1 MARTTTHLT
10 FSEPHLTAL
19 NLTFTRSNPIVEV
32 DGHCLI
38 DLELCGTLAE
48 QIDSI
53 TRYSPPPD
61 VRSETRRD
69 VLEYVEYNLQPNSGD
84 DVARATEARGAKLAK
99 EEQSMLAQRERMQAL
114 GRPWFP
120 PHQERSDKE
129 QRRGEDVARRE
140 KDMGQW
146 REEDKTRRHEK
157 ETMRWD
163 KDKDVAQL
171 RTEVKSQYRLPPSAL
186 SPKTGK
192 KL

>member
-1 MARTTTHLT
+1 
-10 FSEPHLTAL
+10 
-19 NLTFTRSNPIVEV
+19 
-32 DGHCLI
+32 
-38 DLELCGTLAE
+38 
-48 QIDSI
+48 
-53 TRYSPPPD
+53 
-61 VRSETRRD
+61 
-69 VLEYVEYNLQPNSGD
+69 VEYNLQPSLGD
-84 DVARATEARGAKLAK
+84 RVARATEARGAKLAK

-114 GRPWFP
+114 GKPWFP

-192 KL
+192 KESETVLYEGDGKGICSQEFLVFINLYPSKDFSETFLRLRQVVHVRYGRRKYILTVV

>member
-1 MARTTTHLT
+1 LT
-10 FSEPHLTAL
+10 FADPHLTTL
-19 NLTFTRSNPIVEV
+19 NQTFTRSNPIVEV

-38 DLELCGTLAE
+38 DFELCGTLAE

-53 TRYSPPPD
+53 TRYSPPD

-69 VLEYVEYNLQPNSGD
+69 VLEYVEYNLQSSSGD
-84 DVARATEARGAKLAK
+84 DVARAAEARGAKLAE

-114 GRPWFP
+114 GIPWFP

-129 QRRGEDVARRE
+129 QPRGEDVARRE

-146 REEDKTRRHEK
+146 LEEDKTRGYEK

-163 KDKDVAQL
+163 KDKDMAPL
-171 RTEVKSQYRLPPSAL
+171 RAEVKPQYRLPQRAL
-186 SPKTGK
+186 GPKTGK